1 MKGNDTMKTKQEI
14 LKDLFAT
21 LTELKEGVDNPS
33 LDTYLKV
40 KLETLYNVLGE
51 DVPEEYWDEIEEIL
65 E

>member
-21 LTELKEGVDNPS
+21 LTELKEGVDSPS

>member
-1 MKGNDTMKTKQEI
+1 MKTKQEI

-21 LTELKEGVDNPS
+21 LTELKEGVYNPS